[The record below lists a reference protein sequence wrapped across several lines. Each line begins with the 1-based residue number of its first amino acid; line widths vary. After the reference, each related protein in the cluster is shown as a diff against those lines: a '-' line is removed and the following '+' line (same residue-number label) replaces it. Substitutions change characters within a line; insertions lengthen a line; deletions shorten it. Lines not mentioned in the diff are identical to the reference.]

1 MATIHDESLC
11 DLDAGKVLQLNA
23 PNYDQIDVLVA
34 RPICIYSRCGARSGS
49 PFMLPPIL
57 VYYDIKYSTNYYV
70 KEASSFFPSN

>member
-34 RPICIYSRCGARSGS
+34 RPICIYSR
-49 PFMLPPIL
+49 L
-57 VYYDIKYSTNYYV
+57 
-70 KEASSFFPSN
+70 FFVTPAAEKN